1 MGLDAEVLAVSTDS
15 LTDAKGVVER
25 LGLEFPI
32 LYDPEAA
39 VVREYGVYN
48 LLNDSLA
55 TPSAFVIDK
64 SGEVRW
70 KHIGESRYDH
80 ATNEQIIEELLKLS

>member
-1 MGLDAEVLAVSTDS
+1 MGLDAEVLAVSTDDLRGAES
-15 LTDAKGVVER
+15 VVER

-32 LYDPEAA
+32 LYDSEAT

-48 LLNDSLA
+48 LNHDSLA

-64 SGEVRW
+64 SGEIRW
-70 KHIGESRYDH
+70 KHIGEGRYDH
-80 ATNEQIIEELLKLS
+80 ATNQQIIDALLELS